1 MTSCGFERPEL
12 AGFTWHS
19 LRHCFVSHALAAGLP
34 LFEVSRL
41 AGHSS
46 PTVTGTIYAHFLPER
61 QDNSLNALLRSKC
74 KHAVSKAPACG
85 TLGRVSH

>member
-1 MTSCGFERPEL
+1 VLVKRFKALIKRCGFERPEL
-12 AGFTWHS
+12 AGFRWHD

-46 PTVTGTIYAHFLPER
+46 PTVTGTVYAHFLPDR
-61 QDNSLNALLRSKC
+61 DDAVRTALSTLY
-74 KHAVSKAPACG
+74 AAPIVS
-85 TLGRVSH
+85 TR

>member
-1 MTSCGFERPEL
+1 MTLGKRFSAVMTSCGFERPEL

-19 LRHCFVSHALAAGLP
+19 LRHCFISHTLAAGLP

-46 PTVTGTIYAHFLPER
+46 PTVTGTIYAHFLPDR
-61 QDNSLNALLRSKC
+61 QD
-74 KHAVSKAPACG
+74 AVRTTLSTLYSAPS
-85 TLGRVSH
+85 VSTR